1 MSHQLELVNAMN
13 VNQVQFIECYK
24 LHDKIR
30 IRTHAP
36 HGVDEAE
43 FTSIEDAINYLTS
56 HKWRK

>member
-1 MSHQLELVNAMN
+1 MN

-36 HGVDEAE
+36 HDVDEAE